1 VLVAAPSSPNF
12 LASAVPRPRRG
23 PDLIKNPTW
32 RCTSTVRSSPTNP
45 NAMDPLCHTVHA
57 PPPYT
62 RTAHDHPIQPLAEPT
77 VRGSSLCTGSAFAGE
92 SKCLAWDHPHMAQRA
107 GKTRI
112 HRSRPIGRP
121 ARARGATRRGG
132 GVAEIKRLYPGRHRP
147 LFLKVRSRGR
157 RPDRLPFPAS
167 GAQGQGESRVPPG
180 FFPVLCSRF
189 RLVFSFLFV
198 AIRPACLLLYRSALP
213 VRVRHVDRLFPV

>member
-1 VLVAAPSSPNF
+1 MLVAAPSSPNF

-62 RTAHDHPIQPLAEPT
+62 RTAPDHPIQPLAEPT

-132 GVAEIKRLYPGRHRP
+132 GVAEIKRLYRFTQEGIALSFSKFGVEAAAQTASPSPPPVPKARVS
-147 LFLKVRSRGR
+147 LVSRQASFPSSV
-157 RPDRLPFPAS
+157 PDLGS
-167 GAQGQGESRVPPG
+167 
-180 FFPVLCSRF
+180 CSRSY
-189 RLVFSFLFV
+189 LW
-198 AIRPACLLLYRSALP
+198 RS
-213 VRVRHVDRLFPV
+213 VRHAFCYIDLLSPSVFVT

>member
-1 VLVAAPSSPNF
+1 M
-12 LASAVPRPRRG
+12 PRPRRG

-32 RCTSTVRSSPTNP
+32 RCTSTVRSSPKNP

-62 RTAHDHPIQPLAEPT
+62 RTAHRTAHDHPIQPLAEPT

-107 GKTRI
+107 GKTQI

-147 LFLKVRSRGR
+147 LFLKEAAAQTASPSPPPVPKARVSLVSRQASLPSSV
-157 RPDRLPFPAS
+157 PDLGS
-167 GAQGQGESRVPPG
+167 
-180 FFPVLCSRF
+180 CSRSY
-189 RLVFSFLFV
+189 LW
-198 AIRPACLLLYRSALP
+198 RS
-213 VRVRHVDRLFPV
+213 VRHAFCYIDLLFPSVFVT